1 MSKEPALVIMAAG
14 MGSRYGGLKQ
24 IDPVDSEGHI
34 IIDFSIYDALRA
46 GFKKVVFI
54 IKKEIEKDFK
64 EAVGNRI
71 GKITDVEYVF
81 QETDKVPEKTASGKA
96 FTVPEGRTKPWG
108 TGHAILCC
116 KDVVDGPFAVINSD
130 DYYGPDGFKQ
140 IYEELM
146 RKDAG
151 PFDYTMVGYVLS
163 NTLTEN
169 GSVSRGV
176 CNVDENGYLKNIEEK
191 TKIIKKGEGAAFSD
205 DNGETWTDIS
215 PDSTVSMNLW
225 GFRESFFDELNKG
238 FETFLDKQVPNNPLK
253 SEFYLLGP
261 VQELIE
267 EGKGSVKVLKSLDK
281 WFGVTYKEDKPKVT
295 AAIAELKKQGVYP
308 EHLWK

>member
-24 IDPVDSEGHI
+24 IDPVDEEGHI
-34 IIDFSIYDALRA
+34 IIDFSIYDAIRA
-46 GFKKVVFI
+46 GFKKIVFI

-71 GKITDVEYVF
+71 SKLADVEYVF
-81 QETDKVPEKTASGKA
+81 QEIDKVPEEIASGAA

-116 KDVVDGPFAVINSD
+116 RDVVDGSFAVINSD

-140 IYEELM
+140 IYQELTG
-146 RKDAG
+146 KDEPYSYA
-151 PFDYTMVGYVLS
+151 MVGYVLK

-169 GSVSRGV
+169 GSVSRGI
-176 CNVDENGYLKNIEEK
+176 CSCDENGYLRNIEEK

-205 DNGETWTDIS
+205 DNGETWQDIS
-215 PDSTVSMNLW
+215 PDSIVSMNLW
-225 GFRESFFDELNKG
+225 GFRESFFDELEKG
-238 FETFLDKQVPNNPLK
+238 FDTFLKERIPENPLK
-253 SEFYLLGP
+253 SEFYLIEP
-261 VQELIE
+261 VQKLIS
-267 EGKGSVKVLKSLDK
+267 EGKASVKVLKSLDQ
-281 WFGVTYKEDKPKVT
+281 WFGVTYREDKPKVT
-295 AAIAELKKQGVYP
+295 KAVEELKRKGIYP
-308 EHLWK
+308 QHLWK

>member
-1 MSKEPALVIMAAG
+1 MKEPALVIMAAG

-24 IDPVDSEGHI
+24 IDPVDPEGHI
-34 IIDFSIYDALRA
+34 IIDFSIYDALQA
-46 GFKKVVFI
+46 GFKKIVFI

-71 GKITDVEYVF
+71 SAITDVEYVF
-81 QETDKVPEKTASGKA
+81 QEVDKVPAKTSSGKA
-96 FTVPEGRTKPWG
+96 FSVPEGRTKPWG

-116 KDVVDGPFAVINSD
+116 KDAVDGPFAVINSD

-140 IYEELM
+140 IYKELTENA
-146 RKDAG
+146 KDDS
-151 PFDYTMVGYVLS
+151 FNYCMVGYVLS

-176 CNVDENGYLKNIEEK
+176 CNVDANGYLKTIEEK

-205 DNGETWTDIS
+205 DNGETWQDI
-215 PDSTVSMNLW
+215 DAKSTVSMNLW
-225 GFRESFFDELNKG
+225 GFGKTFFTELEKG
-238 FETFLDKQVPNNPLK
+238 FDRFLEENVPANPLK

-261 VQELIE
+261 VQDLIN
-267 EGKGSVKVLKSLDK
+267 EGRGSVHVLKSLDQ
-281 WFGVTYKEDKPKVT
+281 WFGVTYKEDKEKVT
-295 AAIAELKKQGVYP
+295 NAIQELKRKGVYP